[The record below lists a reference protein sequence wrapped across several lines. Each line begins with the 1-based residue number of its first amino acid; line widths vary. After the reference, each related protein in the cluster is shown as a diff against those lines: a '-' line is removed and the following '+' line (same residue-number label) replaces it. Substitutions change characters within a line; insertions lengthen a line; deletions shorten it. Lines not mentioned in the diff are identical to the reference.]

1 MGKHVLA
8 GVITGRG
15 LYKNSGAVAI
25 LSHRKTAKIGEWKM
39 KTELSILLGG
49 LVGILSQIFG
59 GFDNLFVGLLV
70 IMTVD
75 YVTGIIAA
83 VLGKSGKTKN
93 GHLSSKAGF
102 KGILKKLTMLLFV
115 CMAKYAGEMFNIKGL
130 RDMVITFFAV
140 NDCISILENGGRI
153 GVKYP
158 EKLKNILEDLLE
170 REE

>member
-1 MGKHVLA
+1 L
-8 GVITGRG
+8 
-15 LYKNSGAVAI
+15 
-25 LSHRKTAKIGEWKM
+25 
-39 KTELSILLGG
+39 KTEWNILLGG
-49 LVGILSQIFG
+49 LVGIFSQIFG
-59 GFDNLFVGLLV
+59 GFDNLFAGLLV

-83 VLGKSGKTKN
+83 LLGKSGKTEN
-93 GHLSSKAGF
+93 GYLSSKAGF
-102 KGILKKLTMLLFV
+102 KGILKKLTMLLSV
-115 CMAKYAGEMFNIKGL
+115 CMAKYVGEMFDMKGL
-130 RDMVITFFAV
+130 RDMIITFFAV

>member
-1 MGKHVLA
+1 
-8 GVITGRG
+8 
-15 LYKNSGAVAI
+15 
-25 LSHRKTAKIGEWKM
+25 M
-39 KTELSILLGG
+39 KTEWSILLGG
-49 LVGILSQIFG
+49 LIGIFSQIFG

-83 VLGKSGKTKN
+83 LLGKSGKTKN

-102 KGILKKLTMLLFV
+102 KGILKKLAMLLSV
-115 CMAKYAGEMFNIKGL
+115 CMAKYVGEMFDMKGL
-130 RDMVITFFAV
+130 RDMIITFFAV

-158 EKLKNILEDLLE
+158 KKLKNILEDLLE

>member
-1 MGKHVLA
+1 
-8 GVITGRG
+8 
-15 LYKNSGAVAI
+15 
-25 LSHRKTAKIGEWKM
+25 M
-39 KTELSILLGG
+39 KTEWSILLGG
-49 LVGILSQIFG
+49 LVGIFSQIFG
-59 GFDNLFVGLLV
+59 GFDELFVGLLV

-83 VLGKSGKTKN
+83 LLGKSGKTKN

-115 CMAKYAGEMFNIKGL
+115 SMTKYVGEMFDIKGL
-130 RDMVITFFAV
+130 RDMIITFFAV

-158 EKLKNILEDLLE
+158 KKLKNILEDLLE

>member
-1 MGKHVLA
+1 
-8 GVITGRG
+8 
-15 LYKNSGAVAI
+15 
-25 LSHRKTAKIGEWKM
+25 M
-39 KTELSILLGG
+39 KTEWSILLGG

-59 GFDNLFVGLLV
+59 GFDSLFIGLLV

-75 YVTGIIAA
+75 YVTGIISA
-83 VLGKSGKTKN
+83 VLGKSGKTEN

-115 CMAKYAGEMFNIKGL
+115 CMAKYAGEMFDIKGL
-130 RDMVITFFAV
+130 RDMIITFFAV
-140 NDCISILENGGRI
+140 NDCISVLENGGRI

>member
-1 MGKHVLA
+1 
-8 GVITGRG
+8 
-15 LYKNSGAVAI
+15 
-25 LSHRKTAKIGEWKM
+25 M
-39 KTELSILLGG
+39 KTEWSILLGG
-49 LVGILSQIFG
+49 LVGIFSQIFG
-59 GFDNLFVGLLV
+59 GFDDLFIGLLV
-70 IMTVD
+70 IMSVD
-75 YVTGIIAA
+75 YATGIIAA

-115 CMAKYAGEMFNIKGL
+115 CMTKYAGEMFDIKGL

>member
-1 MGKHVLA
+1 
-8 GVITGRG
+8 
-15 LYKNSGAVAI
+15 
-25 LSHRKTAKIGEWKM
+25 M
-39 KTELSILLGG
+39 KTEWSILLGG
-49 LVGILSQIFG
+49 LLGIFSQIFG
-59 GFDNLFVGLLV
+59 GFDRLFIGLLV

-115 CMAKYAGEMFNIKGL
+115 CMTKYAGEILDMEGL

-140 NDCISILENGGRI
+140 NDCISILENTGRI
-153 GVKYP
+153 GIKYP
-158 EKLKNILEDLLE
+158 KKIKNMLEDLLE

>member
-1 MGKHVLA
+1 
-8 GVITGRG
+8 
-15 LYKNSGAVAI
+15 
-25 LSHRKTAKIGEWKM
+25 M
-39 KTELSILLGG
+39 KTEWSILLGG
-49 LVGILSQIFG
+49 LVGIFSQIFG
-59 GFDNLFVGLLV
+59 GFDDLFAGLLV

-83 VLGKSGKTKN
+83 LLGKSGKTKN
-93 GHLSSKAGF
+93 GKLSSKAGF

-115 CMAKYAGEMFNIKGL
+115 CMTKYAGEMFDIKGL
-130 RDMVITFFAV
+130 RDMIITFFAV

-170 REE
+170 SEE

>member
-1 MGKHVLA
+1 MR
-8 GVITGRG
+8 T
-15 LYKNSGAVAI
+15 
-25 LSHRKTAKIGEWKM
+25 EW
-39 KTELSILLGG
+39 SILLGG
-49 LVGILSQIFG
+49 LVGILSWIFG
-59 GFDNLFVGLLV
+59 GFDNLFIGLLV
-70 IMTVD
+70 IMVVD

-115 CMAKYAGEMFNIKGL
+115 CMAKYAGEMFDIKGL

>member
-1 MGKHVLA
+1 
-8 GVITGRG
+8 
-15 LYKNSGAVAI
+15 
-25 LSHRKTAKIGEWKM
+25 M
-39 KTELSILLGG
+39 KTEWSVLLGG
-49 LVGILSQIFG
+49 LVGIFSQMFG
-59 GFDNLFVGLLV
+59 GFDSLFTGLLV
-70 IMTVD
+70 IMALD

-93 GHLSSKAGF
+93 GYLSSKAGF

-115 CMAKYAGEMFNIKGL
+115 CMAKYAGDMFDIKGL

-170 REE
+170 RKK

>member
-1 MGKHVLA
+1 
-8 GVITGRG
+8 
-15 LYKNSGAVAI
+15 
-25 LSHRKTAKIGEWKM
+25 M
-39 KTELSILLGG
+39 KTEWSILLGG
-49 LVGILSQIFG
+49 LVGIFSQIFG

-70 IMTVD
+70 IMIVD

-83 VLGKSGKTKN
+83 LLGKSGKTKN

-102 KGILKKLTMLLFV
+102 KGILKKITMVLFV
-115 CMAKYAGEMFNIKGL
+115 CMAKYVGEIFDIKGL
-130 RDMVITFFAV
+130 RDMIITFFAV

>member
-1 MGKHVLA
+1 
-8 GVITGRG
+8 
-15 LYKNSGAVAI
+15 
-25 LSHRKTAKIGEWKM
+25 M
-39 KTELSILLGG
+39 KTEWSILLGG
-49 LVGILSQIFG
+49 LVGIFSQIFG

-75 YVTGIIAA
+75 YATGIIAA
-83 VLGKSGKTKN
+83 ILGKSGKTKN

-102 KGILKKLTMLLFV
+102 KGILKKLTMMLFV
-115 CMAKYAGEMFNIKGL
+115 CMANYAGDMFDIKGL

-158 EKLKNILEDLLE
+158 KKLEDILEDLIE

>member
-1 MGKHVLA
+1 
-8 GVITGRG
+8 
-15 LYKNSGAVAI
+15 
-25 LSHRKTAKIGEWKM
+25 M
-39 KTELSILLGG
+39 KTEWSILLGG
-49 LVGILSQIFG
+49 IVGIFSQIFG

-70 IMTVD
+70 IMSVD
-75 YVTGIIAA
+75 YISGIIAG

-158 EKLKNILEDLLE
+158 EKLKNILEDLIE

>member
-1 MGKHVLA
+1 M
-8 GVITGRG
+8 
-15 LYKNSGAVAI
+15 
-25 LSHRKTAKIGEWKM
+25 KIEWG
-39 KTELSILLGG
+39 ILLGG
-49 LVGILSQIFG
+49 LVWIFSLIFG
-59 GFDNLFVGLLV
+59 GFDSLFIGLLV

-75 YVTGIIAA
+75 YATGIIAA

-102 KGILKKLTMLLFV
+102 KGILKKLTILLFV
-115 CMAKYAGEMFNIKGL
+115 CMAKYVGEMFDMKSL

-140 NDCISILENGGRI
+140 NDCISILENVGRI

-158 EKLKNILEDLLE
+158 EKLKKILEDLLE

>member
-1 MGKHVLA
+1 MKIL
-8 GVITGRG
+8 VIVGH
-15 LYKNSGAVAI
+15 GAVAI
-25 LSHRKTAKIGEWKM
+25 LSRRKTAKKIGEWKM
-39 KTELSILLGG
+39 KTEWSILLGG
-49 LVGILSQIFG
+49 LVGIFSQIFG

-83 VLGKSGKTKN
+83 LLGKSGKTKN

-115 CMAKYAGEMFNIKGL
+115 CMAKYAGELFGIKGL
-130 RDMVITFFAV
+130 RDMIITFFAV

-170 REE
+170 SEE

>member
-1 MGKHVLA
+1 
-8 GVITGRG
+8 
-15 LYKNSGAVAI
+15 
-25 LSHRKTAKIGEWKM
+25 M
-39 KTELSILLGG
+39 KTEWSILLGG
-49 LVGILSQIFG
+49 LIGIFSQIFG
-59 GFDNLFVGLLV
+59 GFDDLFVGLLI

-83 VLGKSGKTKN
+83 LLGKSGKTKN

-130 RDMVITFFAV
+130 RDMIITFFAV
-140 NDCISILENGGRI
+140 NDCISILENVGRI

>member
-1 MGKHVLA
+1 
-8 GVITGRG
+8 
-15 LYKNSGAVAI
+15 
-25 LSHRKTAKIGEWKM
+25 M
-39 KTELSILLGG
+39 KTEWNILLGG
-49 LVGILSQIFG
+49 LVGIFSQIFG
-59 GFDNLFVGLLV
+59 GFDNLFAGLLV

-83 VLGKSGKTKN
+83 LLGKSGKTEN
-93 GHLSSKAGF
+93 GYLSSKAGF
-102 KGILKKLTMLLFV
+102 KGILKKLTMLLSV
-115 CMAKYAGEMFNIKGL
+115 CMAKYVGEMFDMKGL
-130 RDMVITFFAV
+130 RDMIITFFAV

>member
-8 GVITGRG
+8 GVITGHG
-15 LYKNSGAVAI
+15 LYKQRHGGYLKPPQN
-25 LSHRKTAKIGEWKM
+25 RKIGEWKM
-39 KTELSILLGG
+39 KTEWSILLGG
-49 LVGILSQIFG
+49 LIGIFSQIFG
-59 GFDNLFVGLLV
+59 GFDNLFAGLLV
-70 IMTVD
+70 IMIVD

-83 VLGKSGKTKN
+83 LLGKSGKTKN

-102 KGILKKLTMLLFV
+102 KGILKKITMLLFV

>member
-1 MGKHVLA
+1 
-8 GVITGRG
+8 
-15 LYKNSGAVAI
+15 
-25 LSHRKTAKIGEWKM
+25 M
-39 KTELSILLGG
+39 KTEWSILIGG
-49 LVGILSQIFG
+49 LVGIFSQIFG
-59 GFDNLFVGLLV
+59 GFDSLFIGLLV

-75 YVTGIIAA
+75 YATGIIAA

-102 KGILKKLTMLLFV
+102 KGILKKLTILLFV
-115 CMAKYAGEMFNIKGL
+115 CMAKYAGEMFDIKSL
-130 RDMVITFFAV
+130 RDMLITFFAV

>member
-1 MGKHVLA
+1 
-8 GVITGRG
+8 
-15 LYKNSGAVAI
+15 
-25 LSHRKTAKIGEWKM
+25 M
-39 KTELSILLGG
+39 KTEWSILLGG
-49 LVGILSQIFG
+49 IVGIFSQIFG

-70 IMTVD
+70 IMSVD
-75 YVTGIIAA
+75 YISGIIAG

-115 CMAKYAGEMFNIKGL
+115 CMAKYAGEMFNIEGL

-158 EKLKNILEDLLE
+158 EKLKNILEDLIE

>member
-1 MGKHVLA
+1 MKIL
-8 GVITGRG
+8 VIVGH
-15 LYKNSGAVAI
+15 GAVAI
-25 LSHRKTAKIGEWKM
+25 LSRRKTAKKIGEWKM
-39 KTELSILLGG
+39 KTEWSILLGG
-49 LVGILSQIFG
+49 LVGIFSQIFG
-59 GFDNLFVGLLV
+59 GFDNLFVGLVV

-115 CMAKYAGEMFNIKGL
+115 SMAKYAGEMFGMKGL
-130 RDMVITFFAV
+130 RDMIITFFAV

-170 REE
+170 SEE

>member
-1 MGKHVLA
+1 
-8 GVITGRG
+8 
-15 LYKNSGAVAI
+15 
-25 LSHRKTAKIGEWKM
+25 M
-39 KTELSILLGG
+39 KTEWSILLGG
-49 LVGILSQIFG
+49 LIGIFSQIFG

-83 VLGKSGKTKN
+83 LLGKSGKTKN

-102 KGILKKLTMLLFV
+102 KGILKKLAMLLFV
-115 CMAKYAGEMFNIKGL
+115 CMAKYVGEMFDMKGL
-130 RDMVITFFAV
+130 RDMIITFFAV

-158 EKLKNILEDLLE
+158 KKLKNILEDLLE

>member
-1 MGKHVLA
+1 
-8 GVITGRG
+8 
-15 LYKNSGAVAI
+15 
-25 LSHRKTAKIGEWKM
+25 M
-39 KTELSILLGG
+39 KTEITIFIGG
-49 LVGILSQIFG
+49 IVGIFSQLFG
-59 GFDNLFVGLLV
+59 GFDSLFTSLLV

-83 VLGKSGKTKN
+83 AMGKSGKTKN

-130 RDMVITFFAV
+130 RDMIITFFAV